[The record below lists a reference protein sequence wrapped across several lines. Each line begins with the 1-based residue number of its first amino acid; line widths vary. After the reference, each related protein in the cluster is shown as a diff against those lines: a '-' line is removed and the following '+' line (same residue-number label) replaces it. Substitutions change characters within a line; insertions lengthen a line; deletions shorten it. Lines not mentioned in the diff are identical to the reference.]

1 MSWVRE
7 CLQRQ
12 RASKSN
18 AEPPREVLAQ
28 SVPAWRDVWRM
39 IHDVIMADVL
49 EFNDSRAPQF
59 DVSSDP
65 EFIQVIPNQAPLDTL
80 VLQIDPHT
88 GIMQLTCPISHPG
101 VPRRGHF
108 KIEQGRIVS
117 LGNFVGQPQPP
128 DESMTPE
135 QFSEFILKP
144 LLFPE
149 LGLAPE

>member
-12 RASKSN
+12 RASTSH

-28 SVPAWRDVWRM
+28 SVPAWSDVWRM

-49 EFNDSRAPQF
+49 EFNNNRCPQF

-65 EFIQVIPNQAPLDTL
+65 GFIEVIPNQAPLDTL

-88 GIMQLTCPISHPG
+88 GVMQLTCPISHPG

-108 KIEQGRIVS
+108 KIDQGRIVS

-149 LGLAPE
+149 LGLAAE

>member
-1 MSWVRE
+1 MSWVKE

-12 RASKSN
+12 RASTSN
-18 AEPPREVLAQ
+18 AEPPREVSTQ
-28 SVPAWRDVWRM
+28 SVPAWLDVWRR
-39 IHDVIMADVL
+39 IHDAIMANVL
-49 EFNDSRAPQF
+49 EFNDNRGPQF

-65 EFIQVIPNQAPLDTL
+65 ESIQMIPRQPPLDRV
-80 VLQIDPHT
+80 VLQMDPHT
-88 GIMQLTCPISHPG
+88 GVMQLTYPISHPG
-101 VPRRGHF
+101 LTRRGHF

-135 QFSEFILKP
+135 QFSEFILRP

-149 LGLAPE
+149 LGLSVE